1 MFAGSKRCAQRVQDR
16 GPLGGKNR
24 ETAGKVRSN
33 NMPAHALMNN
43 RSNARVHVCSML
55 ADVNYHVMCSKKATS
70 REVVVGVERI
80 TLTINVLKQ
89 NSNASFNFAQT

>member
-33 NMPAHALMNN
+33 YTPALMNN

-55 ADVNYHVMCSKKATS
+55 GDVNDHVMCSKKATS
-70 REVVVGVERI
+70 REVVVGVETI